1 MNRIIFPGSFNPFHL
16 GHLHMAGIA
25 SKKYDADVI
34 FVPAVISVWKSE
46 SVSFKHKVRI
56 IELSIKDNPRFSVS
70 DYENTLDKEVNYTV
84 DTLRHFIK
92 KYSQDTIYLLI
103 GEDQV
108 NEFHRWKE
116 ADEIAK
122 IAKIIYYSRNGYI
135 ENDNVKRFHMEM
147 VEGEEINASST
158 DIRNMKGLEYMSRD
172 ALRYIEKHGLY
183 YFEKI
188 KEHISSRRLEHSI
201 SVANLAYDVTLNNNL
216 DCAIKAYVAGLL
228 HDIGKE
234 ILPEDAQKL
243 MVEHFKEFSDL
254 PKFANHQFLG
264 TLIAKKEFD
273 ASDDVIEAIKYHATG
288 KAEMSMLGR
297 IIYATDKIEPTRSFD
312 SSELIKSCMD
322 DWSKG
327 FIDVL
332 RANKEFLI
340 MKKGNK
346 AIENRLTLDC
356 FRYYL
361 DE

>member
-16 GHLHMAGIA
+16 GHRHMAEIA

-46 SVSFKHKVRI
+46 SISFNHKAKI

-70 DYENTLDKEVNYTV
+70 DYESKLDSEVNYTV
-84 DTLRHFIK
+84 NTLRHFIK
-92 KYSQDTIYLLI
+92 KYPKDTIYLLI

-108 NEFHRWKE
+108 NEFHRWRE

-122 IAKIIYYSRNGYI
+122 IAKIIYYSRDGYI
-135 ENDNVKRFHMEM
+135 ENENVARFNMEM
-147 VEGEEINASST
+147 VEGDEVNVSST
-158 DIRNMKGLEYMSRD
+158 DIRNMKSLEYMDRA

-188 KEHISSRRLEHSI
+188 ITHISNRRLEHSI
-201 SVANLAYDVTLNNNL
+201 SVANLAYDVALNNKLPN
-216 DCAIKAYVAGLL
+216 AIKAYVAGLL

-234 ILPEDAQKL
+234 ILPEEAKKL
-243 MVEHFKEFSDL
+243 MVEHFPEFADL
-254 PKFANHQFLG
+254 PRFAYHQFLG

-273 ASDDVIEAIKYHATG
+273 TDDEIIEAIKYHATG
-288 KAEMSMLGR
+288 KADMTVMGR
-297 IIYATDKIEPTRSFD
+297 IIYASDKIEPTRSFD
-312 SSELIKSCMD
+312 SSELIKSCMN

-327 FIDVL
+327 FVDVL

-340 MKKGNK
+340 EKKGPK

-361 DE
+361 GE